1 MLHDVTCFSQSE
13 GLISEQHNYATLIL
27 LMTSAPDGIFALQN
41 TQTSMLSKIK
51 RSFEIARFK
60 PSIISFLIIDVGV
73 EA

>member
-1 MLHDVTCFSQSE
+1 
-13 GLISEQHNYATLIL
+13 
-27 LMTSAPDGIFALQN
+27 MTSAPDGIFALQN